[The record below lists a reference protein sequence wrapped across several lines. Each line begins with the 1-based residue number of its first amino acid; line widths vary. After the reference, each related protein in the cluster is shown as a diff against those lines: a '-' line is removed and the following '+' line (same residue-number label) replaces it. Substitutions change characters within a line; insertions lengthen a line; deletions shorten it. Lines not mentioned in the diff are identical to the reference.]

1 MKITL
6 VHRFF
11 WPDTPPYAVMLRHI
25 AGSLAKAGHDVTV
38 ISTQPSYKKNYKI
51 DEQPWVEELDGFC
64 VKRLKLKAENKS
76 RIISRIFSML
86 AFTSK
91 LFIQLLKEKPE
102 VVMIATTPPIIGG
115 VVVRYACKIM
125 GAKYIYHCQDI
136 YPEVALIS
144 GHLKNKFI
152 LNVLMHIDKKN
163 CDRAIA
169 TVVLSEDMKQSL
181 IERGCHGNNIHI
193 INNFELVPFL
203 SPDQTM
209 DEQKLYVPDEM
220 IRSEGI
226 FRILFAGNIGRFQ
239 GLESILES
247 AKHLSNHNQI
257 EFVFLGEGVSKKPL
271 EDLAGEMLGNT
282 VKFFG
287 HQPIEI
293 ARALVSDSQLCL
305 ITLNESIYK
314 YAFPSKTMTYMCES
328 SPVAV
333 MAELKSEL
341 SETVMKNNLGIA
353 VAQGDAR
360 KLSNL
365 IEHLYKN
372 NDELEEIRKNVSVY
386 SIENFSLKS
395 VLPKWVSLFNTEKLV

>member
-1 MKITL
+1 MKISL

-38 ISTQPSYKKNYKI
+38 ISTQPSYKKDYKI
-51 DEQPWVEELDGFC
+51 DEQPWIEELDGFC

-76 RIISRIFSML
+76 NLISRIFSML

-91 LFIQLLKEKPE
+91 LFIQLLKEKPD

-115 VVVRYACKIM
+115 MVVRYACKIM

-144 GHLKNKFI
+144 GHLQNKYI
-152 LNVLMHIDKKN
+152 LSMLMHIDKKT
-163 CDRAIA
+163 CDNAVAI
-169 TVVLSEDMKQSL
+169 VVLSEDMKQSL
-181 IERGCHGNNIHI
+181 IDRGCHGNNIQI
-193 INNFELVPFL
+193 INNFELVPFI
-203 SPDQTM
+203 SSNQTT
-209 DEQKLYVPDEM
+209 DNQKPNIPLDM
-220 IRSEGI
+220 IRPEGV
-226 FRILFAGNIGRFQ
+226 FRVLFAGNIGRFQ
-239 GLESILES
+239 GLESIIES
-247 AKHLSNHNQI
+247 AQYLSNHNQI
-257 EFVFLGEGVSKKPL
+257 EFAFLGEGVSKEPL
-271 EDLAGEMLGNT
+271 EELAGGMLGNT

-314 YAFPSKTMTYMCES
+314 YAFPSKTMTYMCEG

-333 MAELKSEL
+333 MAELNSEL

-365 IEHLYKN
+365 IEHLYEN

-386 SIENFSLKS
+386 SIENFSIKS
-395 VLPKWVSLFNTEKLV
+395 VLPKWVSLFNDENLV